1 MNRIDDD
8 RRRLEAAGSPV
19 GLLPD
24 LAGDGLPTET
34 LCSWVES
41 LGVL

>member
-1 MNRIDDD
+1 VDED
-8 RRRLEAAGSPV
+8 RRQLEAAGYPV

-24 LAGDGLPTET
+24 LVGDGLPTET
-34 LCSWVES
+34 LCSWVEA

>member
-1 MNRIDDD
+1 VTRVDED
-8 RRRLEAAGSPV
+8 RRQLEAAGYPV

-24 LAGDGLPTET
+24 LVGDGLPTET
-34 LCSWVES
+34 LCSWVEA